1 PMAVIMA
8 DFLHEMGV
16 PLDNIRL
23 EDQSRDTYENLRE
36 VRRMI
41 RDHPFLLVATASDLR
56 RAMAVARKLDMVALP
71 APACIWATQRFPPGL
86 TWVTWI
92 SRVVESLAYPS
103 ERRWSYL
110 QWAYHEY
117 VGYMWY
123 AIHDRI

>member
-1 PMAVIMA
+1 MAAIMA
-8 DFLHEMGV
+8 DFLQEMGV
-16 PLDNIRL
+16 PRGDIRL
-23 EDQSRDTYENLRE
+23 EDQSRNTYENLRE
-36 VRRMI
+36 VRRMV

-56 RAMAVARKLDMVALP
+56 RAMAVAHKLDMAALP
-71 APACIWATQRFPPGL
+71 APACIWATQRFPSGL
-86 TWVTWI
+86 TWVSWI
-92 SRVVESLAYPS
+92 THGVESLAYPS